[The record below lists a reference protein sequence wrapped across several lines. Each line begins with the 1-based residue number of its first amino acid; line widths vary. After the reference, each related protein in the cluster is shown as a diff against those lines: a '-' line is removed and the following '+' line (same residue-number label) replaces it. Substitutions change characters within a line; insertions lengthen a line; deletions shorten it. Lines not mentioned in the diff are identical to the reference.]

1 MMNDGDDGDDGQI
14 SRARGCW
21 FFHSCGSPGFFRS
34 KIPKPGGGT
43 TFVGSEP
50 WRDAPYFEETKSC
63 LVETPGG
70 KGAR

>member
-1 MMNDGDDGDDGQI
+1 MMGMTAMMGKFHAPVVVG
-14 SRARGCW
+14 
-21 FFHSCGSPGFFRS
+21 FFTVAAPPGFFDLRS
-34 KIPKPGGGT
+34 QNLGGGT